1 MQFVWRFNVKR
12 VSWTVHLDWCSLS
25 HVITPLHAQCQ
36 QLYKTCPGL
45 ILITCNYGLPLNQRG
60 VKPRTHQPVFHSRL
74 HGLPQL
80 RNFHIGSKCI
90 NIFKETASAV
100 WEDTSVSQLLA
111 LRPHRRGHSRMQQ
124 NAAECSRIQD
134 LVTCGKPGYFWLSPG
149 PCQIKPATNHRFR
162 VSHRALFHIVYNLI

>member
-124 NAAECSRIQD
+124 NAAEYRILW
-134 LVTCGKPGYFWLSPG
+134 LVASL
-149 PCQIKPATNHRFR
+149 ATSGWVLARARSNRLPII
-162 VSHRALFHIVYNLI
+162 VSEFLTVHYSI